1 MFDKKFACVFRKGL
15 LVTAFLLCVCNIT
28 RAQAGMETLKAA
40 LKEQGFS
47 NIRAVSS
54 DSLTVLTIQNEAYKL
69 QASGIAAAIRVL
81 ENEGALNEGVVKLIV
96 LDYDV
101 PQVTLTYDSKVG
113 DWDVSHHLE
122 RSDWKM
128 VREDRKTNSSF
139 GKVDVVVYPQVSLM
153 NLIITQVYQSL
164 WQLSPA
170 IEMTLWPGSKLSYQ
184 VKFPIYNDGYGEREG
199 KIHPGMITLSQR
211 FRLPLDITGKAAV
224 GVFAN
229 NRYGLGIEMQKR
241 FSFAPWLMLEGGFR
255 MLGLCY
261 FDGFTFHMSKELEP
275 FWNVG
280 LNVYWPRAST
290 EFKIKAEKFLL
301 ADIGAKAEM
310 IRHFRYCS
318 IGFYVEKGFNT
329 YAHTNGGFRFQIALP
344 PYRYKR
350 PGYWPRVTTSS
361 QMGMAYNANN
371 EQRWYKETRLESSD
385 NIMNSNAFNPYYIRK
400 EIKSLREVEKKK
412 ELKRR
417 QKCDAND

>member
-1 MFDKKFACVFRKGL
+1 MVYSNEMFDKKFTCMFRRSL
-15 LVTAFLLCVCNIT
+15 FLAAFLLSACLAGY
-28 RAQAGMETLKAA
+28 AQSDVEAVKAA
-40 LKEQGFS
+40 LKERGFS
-47 NIRAVSS
+47 NIRAVSE
-54 DSLTVLTIQNEAYKL
+54 DSLTVLTIQNDAYKL
-69 QASGIAAAIRVL
+69 QASGIAAAIRTL
-81 ENEGALNEGVVKLIV
+81 EEQGALNGGVVKMMV

-101 PQVTLTYDSKVG
+101 PQVTLTYDSEVR
-113 DWDVSHHLE
+113 DWDVSHHVAW
-122 RSDWKM
+122 SDWKM
-128 VREDRKTNSSF
+128 VRRDRKTGSSF
-139 GKVDVVVYPQVSLM
+139 GKVDIVVYPQFSLM
-153 NLIITQVYQSL
+153 NLIITQVYQSIFR
-164 WQLSPA
+164 LSPA

-184 VKFPIYNDGYGEREG
+184 IKFPIWNDGYGAREG

-211 FRLPLDITGKAAV
+211 FRLPLDITGKAAF

-229 NRYGLGIEMQKR
+229 NRYGGGVEMQKR

-261 FDGFTFHMSKELEP
+261 FEGFSFHMSKELEP

-280 LNVYWPRAST
+280 LNCYWPRVDT
-290 EFKIKAEKFLL
+290 EFKLKAEKFLL
-301 ADIGAKAEM
+301 GDIGAKAEA

-350 PGYWPRVTTSS
+350 PGYWPRVTTSG
-361 QMGMAYNANN
+361 QMGMVYNANN

-385 NIMNSNAFNPYYIRK
+385 NIMNSNAFNPYYIKK
-400 EIKSLREVEKKK
+400 EIKRINK
-412 ELKRR
+412 
-417 QKCDAND
+417 